1 MPRLPHLTKQT
12 RDHDDDEDE
21 DEAINSR
28 LNKSVKNKYE
38 CESDRE
44 IRATKK
50 KNNNKIT
57 GSAFRSAD
65 ILFPPPPKWL

>member
-1 MPRLPHLTKQT
+1 MNIKPHSFSFFFMPRLPHLTKQT

-38 CESDRE
+38 CESDRDKGNE
-44 IRATKK
+44 TKK
-50 KNNNKIT
+50 K
-57 GSAFRSAD
+57 
-65 ILFPPPPKWL
+65 